1 MDDISTEEIWKDN
14 DGQRREKPQKRRLN
28 RKVLLLVL
36 ILVLVLGVVLVAAY
50 RDGTGFDVLRRYLN
64 YGSVET
70 AGGEAV
76 YDYDASTN
84 NRFAVLGDHLAVLSD
99 SSLEILNKNGEE
111 AWKAPVKM
119 SSPALLYGGNKVAAY
134 DVGGHSLYVLD
145 ERGKHKTLETP
156 PEEPLIAVTMNRQGW
171 LAVTTEAKNRK
182 GVVTVYDEKM
192 EEVFAFNSSRR
203 FVMDA
208 YVTDDCKYLAAVTLG
223 QEGGVFVSNIVIYN
237 LNKKDPVADYSV
249 TDGLVLEIGQQGDQ
263 LTTVSDTGLTFAKP
277 NGTVVGT
284 YDYKGQYLREYS
296 LEADGFVPLLL
307 NRYQSG
313 SVGRLVT
320 VASDGTEIASLDIN
334 EEVQGLS
341 AQGRYL
347 AVLYLDSL
355 VIYNQELEVYASLQG
370 TGDAKDVLVR
380 ADGSALLL
388 SPEEAR
394 IFLP

>member
-1 MDDISTEEIWKDN
+1 MDDFTTEEIWKDE
-14 DGQRREKPQKRRLN
+14 DGAPRKRAEKRRVR
-28 RKVLLLVL
+28 RKILLLALVL
-36 ILVLVLGVVLVAAY
+36 ILVLGVVLVAAY

-64 YGSVET
+64 YGRVET
-70 AGGEAV
+70 VGGEAL

-119 SSPALLYGGNKVAAY
+119 ASPALIYGGGRAAAY
-134 DVGGHSLYVLD
+134 DVGGHNIYVLA
-145 ERGKHKTLETP
+145 EKGKTLELETP
-156 PEEPLIAVTMNRQGW
+156 AEEPIIAVTMNRQGW
-171 LAVTTEAKNRK
+171 LAVTTEKKNRK
-182 GVVTVYDEKM
+182 GMVKVYDDKM
-192 EEVFAFNSSRR
+192 EEVFDFNSSRR

-223 QEGGVFVSNIVIYN
+223 QEGGNFVSNVVLYD
-237 LNKKDPVADYSV
+237 LGKEDPVADYSV
-249 TDGLVLEIGQQGDQ
+249 VDGLVLEIGQQGGN
-263 LTTVSDTGLTFAKP
+263 LATVSDTCITFAKT
-277 NGTVVGT
+277 NGTVVGS
-284 YDYKGQYLREYS
+284 YDYKNEYLRGYS
-296 LEADGFVPLLL
+296 LEADDFAPLLL

-320 VASDGTEIASLDIN
+320 VADDGTEIAHLDIN
-334 EEVQGLS
+334 EEVQSLS
-341 AQGRYL
+341 ARGRYL

-355 VIYNQELEVYASLQG
+355 VIYNRNLEVYASLQG